1 MSVAIPPADASTPSP
16 GSAHLRGPHKLRR
29 LLRWIRRNPVTALGF
44 AIIIALILIATL
56 AGVIAPY
63 GPDQLDPSNILAPPG
78 GSHIFGTGQYGED
91 IFSRCLYG
99 ARYDLLIGFS
109 AVAIGLTLGCM
120 VGALAGFV
128 GGAIDEVFM
137 RIMDMLS
144 AFPSFILALGIAGA
158 LGASLRNLI
167 IAISLV
173 NVPIYARLM
182 RGQLIVVKQSSYA
195 TAAVGVG
202 ASPFRLLR
210 WHLLPN
216 TWGPI
221 FVQSTLQFGYA
232 ILDAAGLSFIG
243 LGIHVPTPE
252 WGVMVSL
259 GVDRIAT
266 GQWWVSFFPGMM
278 IAIAVLGFN
287 LLGDGLR
294 DLLDPRER

>member
-1 MSVAIPPADASTPSP
+1 MSVVIEPTEAPTPPSAQLVGAD
-16 GSAHLRGPHKLRR
+16 RLRR
-29 LLRWIRRNPVTALGF
+29 LLRWIARNPVTALGF
-44 AIIIALILIATL
+44 AIIIGLILIAAL

-63 GPDQLDPSNILAPPG
+63 GPEQYSKAILVSPG
-78 GSHIFGTGQYGED
+78 TGNHLFGTGQYGDD

-109 AVAIGLTLGCM
+109 AVAIGLTLGCT
-120 VGALAGFV
+120 VGAAAGFI
-128 GGAIDEVFM
+128 GGIVDEILM

-144 AFPSFILALGIAGA
+144 AFPTFILALGIAGA

-167 IAISLV
+167 IAISFV

-182 RGQLIVVKQSSYA
+182 RGSLIVVKQSSYA

-202 ASPFRLLR
+202 ARPLRVLR

-221 FVQSTLQFGYA
+221 FVQATLQFGYA

-259 GVDRIAT
+259 GINQIAT
-266 GQWWVSFFPGMM
+266 GQWWPSFFPGMM

-287 LLGDGLR
+287 LIGDGLR
-294 DLLDPRER
+294 DLLDPRQR

>member
-1 MSVAIPPADASTPSP
+1 MTTTIDPASVPTPPPARI
-16 GSAHLRGPHKLRR
+16 GGPHRLRR

-44 AIIIALILIATL
+44 AIIIGLIMIAAL

-63 GPDQLDPSNILAPPG
+63 GPEQYSKAILATPG
-78 GSHIFGTGQYGED
+78 TGNHLFGTGQYGDD

-109 AVAIGLTLGCM
+109 AVAIGLSLGCS
-120 VGALAGFV
+120 VGAAAGFI
-128 GGAIDEVFM
+128 GGLVDELLM

-144 AFPSFILALGIAGA
+144 AFPTFILALGIAGA

-202 ASPFRLLR
+202 ASPLRILR

-221 FVQSTLQFGYA
+221 FVQATLQFGYA

-259 GVDRIAT
+259 GINQIAT
-266 GQWWVSFFPGMM
+266 GQWWPSFFPGMM

-287 LLGDGLR
+287 LIGDGLR
-294 DLLDPRER
+294 DLLDPRQR

>member
-1 MSVAIPPADASTPSP
+1 MSIVVEPIEVPTPPPAQL
-16 GSAHLRGPHKLRR
+16 GGPNKLRR
-29 LLRWIRRNPVTALGF
+29 LLRWIRRNPVTAFGF
-44 AIIIALILIATL
+44 AILLGLILVAAL
-56 AGVIAPY
+56 AGAIAPY
-63 GPDQLDPSNILAPPG
+63 GPEQYTKAILVAPG
-78 GSHIFGTGQYGED
+78 HGNHLFGTGQYGDD

-99 ARYDLLIGFS
+99 ARYDLLIGFA
-109 AVAIGLTLGCM
+109 AVAIGLSLGCA
-120 VGALAGFV
+120 VGASAGFI
-128 GGAIDEVFM
+128 GGAVDEILM

-144 AFPSFILALGIAGA
+144 AFPAFILALGIAGA

-167 IAISLV
+167 FAISLV

-195 TAAVGVG
+195 TAARGVG

-221 FVQSTLQFGYA
+221 FVQATLQFGYA

-259 GVDRIAT
+259 GINQIAT
-266 GQWWVSFFPGMM
+266 GQWWVSLFPGVM

-287 LLGDGLR
+287 LIGDGLR
-294 DLLDPRER
+294 DLLDPQHRG